1 MQLIV
6 RRPRQYHVSHDI
18 VEELESAILRDMRV
32 TPATMNRVVN
42 AGISA
47 AAGVIGRLG
56 LDPGAVLRAG
66 ARGPVAAGRD
76 YFAVMMHL
84 APAQLA
90 PWFSR
95 KARKSVYIFDAW
107 PATHQAITRFVAGWG
122 VQYAF
127 VSSRQAAERLA
138 PVSES
143 CTFIWVPE
151 GIDPARYE
159 RRTAGERDIDVLQIG
174 RKFDAHHKLIAPA
187 LERAGKHYLF
197 EKQKGTLVFPN
208 REQLSEGL
216 ARSRISICV
225 PSSITHPARAGDIE
239 TMTVRYLQSMASK
252 CLVLGHAP
260 AEMID
265 LFGYNPVIEIE
276 IDNAADQVL
285 GLLADYDSYLPMIE
299 RNYSIVTTEHT
310 WDRRWERMSSLL
322 FPQRSN

>member
-6 RRPRQYHVSHDI
+6 RRPRHYHVSQDI

-32 TPATMNRVVN
+32 TPARMNRVVK
-42 AGISA
+42 AGVTA
-47 AAGVIGRLG
+47 VAGVIARAGLG
-56 LDPGAVLRAG
+56 SGAFPGARRRSAPVD
-66 ARGPVAAGRD
+66 GPD
-76 YFAVMMHL
+76 YFAVMMNL
-84 APAQLA
+84 AAAPLA

-95 KARKSVYIFDAW
+95 AARKSVYIFDAW
-107 PATHQAITRFVAGWG
+107 PAMHRSITRFVADWG

-127 VSSRQAAERLA
+127 VSSRQGAERLA

-151 GIDPARYE
+151 GVDPARYQ
-159 RRTAGERDIDVLQIG
+159 RRPASERDVDVLQLG
-174 RKFDAHHKLIAPA
+174 RKYDAHHELIAPA
-187 LERAGKHYLF
+187 LERGGKRYLF
-197 EKQKGTLVFPN
+197 ENEKGTLVFPG

-252 CLVLGHAP
+252 CLLLGHAP

-276 IDNAADQVL
+276 MDRAADQVL
-285 GLLADYDSYLPMIE
+285 DLLADYDSYLPMIE
-299 RNYSIVTTEHT
+299 RNFSLVRSEHT
-310 WDRRWERMSSLL
+310 WDKRWERMSSLL
-322 FPQRSN
+322 FPHRAT

>member
-6 RRPRQYHVSHDI
+6 RRPRRYHVSHDI

-42 AGISA
+42 TGITA
-47 AAGVIGRLG
+47 AARVLAWVGLEFGALPGVRRRQ
-56 LDPGAVLRAG
+56 AAG
-66 ARGPVAAGRD
+66 AD
-76 YFAVMMHL
+76 YFAVMMDL
-84 APAQLA
+84 DSTPLA

-95 KARKSVYIFDAW
+95 NARKSVYMFDAW
-107 PATHQAITRFVAGWG
+107 PATHRAITRFVEDWG
-122 VQYAF
+122 VQYVF

-143 CTFIWVPE
+143 STFIWIPE
-151 GIDPARYE
+151 GIDPARY
-159 RRTAGERDIDVLQIG
+159 RRRAAGERDIDVLQIG
-174 RKFDAHHKLIAPA
+174 RKYDAHHDLIAPA
-187 LERAGKHYLF
+187 LQAAGKHYLF
-197 EKQKGTLVFPN
+197 ERQKGTLVFPD
-208 REQLSEGL
+208 REQLAEGL

-225 PSSITHPARAGDIE
+225 PSSITHPERAGDIE

-265 LFGYNPVIEIE
+265 LFGYNPVVEIE
-276 IDNAADQVL
+276 IDRAADQVL
-285 GLLADYDSYLPMIE
+285 GMLAEYDSYLPMIE

-310 WDRRWERMSSLL
+310 WDKRWERMSSLL
-322 FPQRSN
+322 FPQRAT